1 MSHQVCHD
9 VTEWIT
15 ENVQQP
21 VQRCI
26 EQDCNW
32 WCLCC
37 NKWFCF
43 IVWVI
48 VTVGSWVT
56 HAVCELV
63 ADVVDVVVAVV
74 IGVVNILIGIVTWNW
89 ARVWDAFLNIVT
101 TVVQLVVDAFR
112 VLTGGDLVGFFR
124 DAVDA
129 WVLIDYVRDLV
140 SSNKAYTDD
149 QRARIKDAL
158 GIDGGG
164 FGLRLRGSAVRCFVR
179 SDSVSDESGIPDLV
193 RWHNDPNPATQVDL
207 KILAGVNWTGFWQRS
222 RPEVIPDSGAIVPID
237 FDAYLQ
243 NPAAARQFSIFSMS
257 SSVLDDKLSTASV
270 KAENLGLKLRFV
282 QQTTQLTSANQVR
295 IAPSDAALVQVLRAP
310 PFGRAD
316 ELTDPVGAQRDLC
329 APVLIGTFL
338 FVDNSFRGYSAHLH
352 PSRCFDDA
360 NRTTGAAFRDNV
372 PDIVWKYVPIH
383 ELGHTFGLCHVDG
396 IDHIMYGPKDQS
408 WFDWT
413 TIPQYLWL
421 GGEPRF
427 TLDEAKATWDYIIA
441 NFSADCLATRQ
452 F

>member
-1 MSHQVCHD
+1 M
-9 VTEWIT
+9 
-15 ENVQQP
+15 
-21 VQRCI
+21 
-26 EQDCNW
+26 
-32 WCLCC
+32 
-37 NKWFCF
+37 
-43 IVWVI
+43 WVI

-63 ADVVDVVVAVV
+63 ADAVDVVVAVV
-74 IGVVNILIGIVTWNW
+74 VGVVNILVGIVTWNW

-101 TVVQLVVDAFR
+101 TALKLVVDVFR

-129 WVLIDYVRDLV
+129 WVLLDYVRGLV
-140 SSNKAYTDD
+140 DGNKTYSDD
-149 QRARIKDAL
+149 QRRRIKDAL

-164 FGLRLRGSAVRCFVR
+164 FGLRLRGTAFRCFVR
-179 SDSVSDESGIPDLV
+179 SDSMSDESGIPDLV
-193 RWHNDPNPATQVDL
+193 RWNNDPNPATNVDL

-222 RPEVIPDSGAIVPID
+222 RPEIIADGGGIVGVD
-237 FDAYLQ
+237 LDAYLQ
-243 NPAAARQFSIFSMS
+243 SPGRAPQFSIFSMS
-257 SSVLDDKLSTASV
+257 PSVLDQKLSTASV
-270 KAENLGLKLRFV
+270 KAEDLGLKLRFV
-282 QQTTQLTSANQVR
+282 QETVQLTRANRVR
-295 IAPSDAALVQVLRAP
+295 IDPSDAALVQVLTAP
-310 PFGRAD
+310 PFNRAD
-316 ELTDPVGAQRDLC
+316 EATDAVGAQRDLC

-352 PSRCFDDA
+352 PSRCFEDT

-372 PDIVWKYVPIH
+372 PDIVWKYVPVH

-396 IDHIMYGPKDQS
+396 LDHIMYGPRDHS

-413 TIPQYLWL
+413 TIPQYFWL

-441 NFSADCLATRQ
+441 NVSADCLATRQ